1 MLKYSRSAGFNITSI
16 TLMSHGNALK
26 YRHIVRVWYW
36 WYWKQKITSEAFY
49 AICHWWWK
57 WQWIKGMPPSG
68 CSDNVFEVFRWL
80 ERLVP
85 ISVYPPK
92 VPFLSLE
99 TAIPFPRKPYR
110 NGTKVTFAC
119 RDSLLSPTA
128 TAYKVILDYFRIKYA
143 SASIIKNPQLPQ

>member
-1 MLKYSRSAGFNITSI
+1 MK
-16 TLMSHGNALK
+16 
-26 YRHIVRVWYW
+26 
-36 WYWKQKITSEAFY
+36 E
-49 AICHWWWK
+49 
-57 WQWIKGMPPSG
+57 MPLTG
-68 CSDNVFEVFRWL
+68 CFDGRNNLFRWRVRPVL
-80 ERLVP
+80 